1 MTMGCKK
8 GRGMT
13 NRLRSCLLA
22 AAASL
27 GLGAFAPAH
36 ALAPV
41 EVTPPPASDFVFIET
56 PGQYTII
63 NNAPAGW
70 YIWGFDVLNPA
81 AAGGGGSPSTTQGPD
96 IWEAGDCDNNCEAGS
111 GVGFYYQNPAGAY
124 SDLGAD
130 VASRESSNLFY
141 FVAPE
146 ASAPA
151 FYVTNGSNFYYI
163 TPTGSIPEPSTWAML
178 IAGFGFLGWRY
189 GAQRGGLKRL
199 FRAA

>member
-1 MTMGCKK
+1 
-8 GRGMT
+8 MT
-13 NRLRSCLLA
+13 NRLRSLLLA
-22 AAASL
+22 SAVSL
-27 GLGAFAPAH
+27 GFGAFATGPAH
-36 ALAPV
+36 AV
-41 EVTPPPASDFVFIET
+41 EVTPPASDFVFIET
-56 PGQYTII
+56 PGQYTIE
-63 NNAPAGW
+63 NNTPVGSGW

-111 GVGFYYQNPAGAY
+111 GVGFYYENPAGAY

-130 VASRESSNLFY
+130 VGSGQSSNLFH
-141 FVAPE
+141 FVAAE

-151 FYVTNGSNFYYI
+151 FYVTNGLNFYYI

-189 GAQRGGLKRL
+189 GLRRGGLRRL